1 MGDLRSP
8 GWMYVKA
15 ALFVAIGV
23 SASVL
28 VLLERPT
35 IKVALCLALAVWA
48 FARAYYFAFY
58 VIEHYIDDRYKFSG
72 LFSFLRYM
80 VGKTGRRQPPDGRSD
95 GAASG

>member
-15 ALFVAIGV
+15 ALFVAIGIAA
-23 SASVL
+23 SAL
-28 VLLERPT
+28 VLIECPT
-35 IKVALCLALAVWA
+35 LRVALCLAIAVWA

-72 LFSFLRYM
+72 LFSFLRYV
-80 VGKTGRRQPPDGRSD
+80 VGRTGRRQPPEG
-95 GAASG
+95 GA